1 MLTTTATILFLLVA
15 SGLAALAVHETLGS
29 GRRRSKQGEDGVG
42 SRELIRVESSVEML
56 DAQVESFGAQQAE
69 FASSVESRFLAVTK
83 DGSQHEAA
91 IAAAFHE
98 ARNGNAEL
106 RTELDQ
112 LRMVVAG
119 LSAQIESAQPSEER
133 FAEIE
138 RSLQSQDMRLC
149 TLEES
154 VGEVVQSLAPDNSDL
169 KRIKGIGTTLEKT
182 LKGLGIQTI
191 EQVANLDVDELEV
204 LANELGTFA
213 KRIERDHW
221 VDQAKALIS

>member
-15 SGLAALAVHETLGS
+15 SALAALAVHETLGS
-29 GRRRSKQGEDGVG
+29 GRKQPSGVG
-42 SRELIRVESSVEML
+42 SAELGKVKAEVEALEIHVGGVETL
-56 DAQVESFGAQQAE
+56 HEDFVSTVEH
-69 FASSVESRFLAVTK
+69 RFLAITK

-112 LRMVVAG
+112 LRMVIAG
-119 LSAQIESAQPSEER
+119 LSARIDSTHPSEER
-133 FAEIE
+133 FSQIE

-154 VGEVVQSLAPDNSDL
+154 MGDIAESLAPDNNDL
-169 KRIKGIGTTLEKT
+169 KRIKGIGVTLEKT
-182 LKGLGIQTI
+182 LNGLGIETI
-191 EQVANLDVDELEV
+191 EQVANLSIDDIEILS
-204 LANELGTFA
+204 NELGTFS
-213 KRIERDHW
+213 KRLERDQW
-221 VDQAKALIS
+221 IDQAKALIS